1 MSLVKQ
7 KYNFIFAKN
16 SLKLYFYVTV
26 SMLMNE
32 IDEDYDEEDL
42 DLGTEITDSPPWY
55 CEPELEDIEDTS
67 EDTALLRVKPNLE
80 IIVTP
85 ISPVRR
91 TQNGVRI
98 FFSIIID
105 YISVISI

>member
-1 MSLVKQ
+1 
-7 KYNFIFAKN
+7 
-16 SLKLYFYVTV
+16 
-26 SMLMNE
+26 MLMNE

-42 DLGTEITDSPPWY
+42 DLGTEVTDSPPWY

-67 EDTALLRVKPNLE
+67 EDTALLRVKAPKME

-91 TQNGVRI
+91 TLKIVRI
-98 FFSIIID
+98 
-105 YISVISI
+105 Y